1 MVIKMVGCAVIKMV
15 MNLKFL
21 SQIPVPLFY
30 YASWGVLPHHTF
42 VVLAVLSDDLV
53 AV

>member
-1 MVIKMVGCAVIKMV
+1 MVGCAVIKMV